1 MIGSQ
6 YLKFYPEKV
15 LELAS
20 GLTLYESM
28 LVNSDGT
35 RGVVCGPHR
44 SFTKFLQQQGSH
56 VSTSVYFTDQ
66 LLIYKH
72 LRKVQGELTLLT
84 DFVKDDTIDIFPKK
98 CLQLDSYSDKIFEPN
113 HVHNCCFLTKKPK
126 NFSKFE
132 AIECAGTEISYRCVR
147 CRGCTECKRS
157 RRIESVSV
165 QEEIEDEVVK
175 KSVTLL
181 VDKGLVVARLPF
193 LCDPSSKL
201 APNRHA
207 ALKIYKSQV
216 KRLNASPKRKDTV
229 VSAFKKLHDMNF
241 IAFVEDLNIDQ
252 QEKIRS
258 SNVQYFLPWRVV
270 VNKNSVTTPVRPVF
284 DASHPT
290 STGFAINHIL
300 AKGKNHMNNLIM
312 MFIRWGLRRFAFHT
326 DVQKMYNSIRLHD
339 DDWCY
344 QLFLLDMDLDPNKD
358 PKVAVIMTLIYGV
371 KPSGNQAERA
381 LRETARLRSEEYP
394 RVYEIV
400 QNDIYVDDCLS
411 GEDSIE
417 ARNMVTDDM
426 ATVLGKMRFFLKGF
440 TFSGCDPPEHLR
452 SARQKFLLP
461 AGAAFPACTN
471 RLSDKRL

>member
-1 MIGSQ
+1 M
-6 YLKFYPEKV
+6 
-15 LELAS
+15 
-20 GLTLYESM
+20 
-28 LVNSDGT
+28 
-35 RGVVCGPHR
+35 
-44 SFTKFLQQQGSH
+44 
-56 VSTSVYFTDQ
+56 
-66 LLIYKH
+66 
-72 LRKVQGELTLLT
+72 
-84 DFVKDDTIDIFPKK
+84 
-98 CLQLDSYSDKIFEPN
+98 
-113 HVHNCCFLTKKPK
+113 
-126 NFSKFE
+126 
-132 AIECAGTEISYRCVR
+132 
-147 CRGCTECKRS
+147 
-157 RRIESVSV
+157 
-165 QEEIEDEVVK
+165 K

-181 VDKGLVVARLPF
+181 IDKGLVVARLPF

-216 KRLNASPKRKDTV
+216 KRLNASPTSKV
-229 VSAFKKLHDMNF
+229 AVISAFKKLHDMNF
-241 IAFVEDLNIDQ
+241 IAFVEDLNINQ

-270 VNKNSVTTPVRPVF
+270 SNKNSVTTPVRPVF

-312 MFIRWGLRRFAFHT
+312 MFIRWGIRRFAFHT

-344 QLFLLDMDLDPNKD
+344 QQFLLDMDLDPDKD

-417 ARNMVTDDM
+417 ARNTVTDDM
-426 ATVLGKMRFFLKGF
+426 ATVLGKMRFF
-440 TFSGCDPPEHLR
+440 
-452 SARQKFLLP
+452 
-461 AGAAFPACTN
+461 
-471 RLSDKRL
+471 